1 MIEIPFEISSMTGD
15 AQDTT
20 NSPESVLVVCDFSSN
35 IDKTERHIKPLAD
48 AVDTTMVCITA
59 NDAVDQISYKT
70 VPSFGIRPVGLI
82 LMFVLALVEAKR
94 NDYDAVVSF
103 CLIPH
108 GCFGLAVARLY
119 GLPVHLGLIG
129 MDLDVHAQSS
139 YGKPIRWLIRQFD
152 SVSVPGTVYERQLE
166 ELGVPSHR
174 TTILANPIDTD
185 RYRPEPDAVRQY
197 DFIWIGRFG
206 PEKNPLLFV
215 EALATLAENGESFKA
230 VMAGDGPLRSTVQTA
245 LREKGVDEMVE
256 LPGWIDEPVQYY
268 HRSQAFV
275 LTSKRD
281 ALPLTLIEAMA
292 TGCIPVVSP
301 LGNIPDVA
309 NHDDNAIVL
318 STMTP
323 ESLAAALQRLQTD
336 SELCRRLE
344 TNAPEVRSRYS
355 YEAAT
360 NDWKTIL
367 DVLGQSTDDNSTTT
381 MTAD

>member
-1 MIEIPFEISSMTGD
+1 MTGST
-15 AQDTT
+15 QDTT
-20 NSPESVLVVCDFSSN
+20 NSPKSVLVVCDFSSN

-48 AVDTTMVCITA
+48 TVETTMVCITA

-70 VPSFGIRPVGLI
+70 VPSFGIRPVGLV
-82 LMFVLALVEAKR
+82 LMFFLALVEAQR

-108 GCFGLAVARLY
+108 GCFGLAVGRLY

-129 MDLDVHAQSS
+129 MDLDVHAQSR
-139 YGKPIRWLIRQFD
+139 YGQPVRWLIRQFD
-152 SVSVPGTVYERQLE
+152 SVSVPGTVYEQQLE
-166 ELGVPSHR
+166 QLGVPSYK
-174 TTILANPIDTD
+174 TTILANPIDTNQ
-185 RYRPEPDAVRQY
+185 YRPQPDAVSEY

-230 VMAGDGPLRSTVQTA
+230 IMAGDGPLRSTVQTA
-245 LREKGVDEMVE
+245 LHEEGLDEMVE

-268 HRSQAFV
+268 HQSQAFV

-309 NHDDNAIVL
+309 THDHNAIVL
-318 STMTP
+318 PTMTP
-323 ESLAAALQRLQTD
+323 ESLAAALRRLQTD
-336 SELCRRLE
+336 SDLCERLA

-360 NDWKTIL
+360 TDWKSIL
-367 DVLGQSTDDNSTTT
+367 DVLGQSTGYNSTTA
-381 MTAD
+381 TATDG

>member
-1 MIEIPFEISSMTGD
+1 MTRN

-20 NSPESVLVVCDFSSN
+20 NSLDSILVVCDFSGN
-35 IDKTERHIKPLAD
+35 IDKTERHIQPLAD
-48 AVDTTMVCITA
+48 AVETTMVCITA
-59 NDAVDQISYKT
+59 NEAVDQISYKT
-70 VPSFGIRPVGLI
+70 VPSFGIRPVGLV
-82 LMFVLALVEAKR
+82 LMFFLALVEAKR

-108 GCFGLAVARLY
+108 GCFGLAVGRLY

-129 MDLDVHAQSS
+129 MDLDVHAQSK
-139 YGKPIRWLIRQFD
+139 YGKPVRWLIRQFD
-152 SVSVPGTVYERQLE
+152 SVSVPGTVYKQQLE
-166 ELGVPSHR
+166 QLGVPPHK

-185 RYRPEPDAVRQY
+185 RYRPEPDTSHEY

-215 EALATLAENGESFKA
+215 EALATLAENGETFKA

-245 LREKGVDEMVE
+245 LRENGLDEMVE

-309 NHDDNAIVL
+309 NHEHNAIVL
-318 STMTP
+318 PTMAP

-336 SELCRRLE
+336 NELCGRLA

-360 NDWKTIL
+360 TDWKTIL
-367 DVLGQSTDDNSTTT
+367 NVLDQPSDYNSTDARATD
-381 MTAD
+381 